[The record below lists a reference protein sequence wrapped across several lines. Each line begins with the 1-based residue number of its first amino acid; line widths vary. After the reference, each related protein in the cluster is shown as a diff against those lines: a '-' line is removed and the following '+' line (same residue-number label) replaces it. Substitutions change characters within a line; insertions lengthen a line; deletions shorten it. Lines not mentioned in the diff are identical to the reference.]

1 MGRPSENGA
10 SRPLPA
16 RLAGWVAS
24 VACARPRLMLWLGL
38 LAACACVGYSV
49 THLEIHTSRSQL
61 THSEARFSRNWQ
73 QYSDTFGSAADLMVV
88 VQNPAPNVRLI
99 RSVID
104 ELGEKLKREPEH
116 FENVL
121 SRVDLTAMRRKA
133 LQFLTDAE
141 IRKTAARL
149 QTYDRVV
156 RQQNWDLVR
165 SEKLAETLLSQIRR
179 GQSDGMVPE
188 ATWMSAERFADSLS
202 SYMHNALSS
211 GRTEQNTFKPPLPE
225 LMTVASDQKLSDGAL
240 SWMINSEGTVGVLLV
255 CLTQDPKSAAGKMQ
269 ESSLAR
275 LRTLVREAESSAR
288 TDSAEL
294 KVSLTGMP
302 ALEHD
307 ELRSTSID
315 IRNAGL
321 LAALLVGA
329 VLFAVFR
336 GMRHPMLALMTL
348 LVSLC
353 WTFGAATAVVGS
365 VNIVSICFAIFLI
378 GLSIDFSVS
387 FIHRYLALRQELY
400 ELPAALREAAET
412 TGGGILISAATAALA
427 FSTALLTGF
436 PGVAELGLIAAM
448 GAVLCAAS
456 VFWFLPALIA
466 ISDHDVDVEQLPQPI
481 PAAKLAGWLTAW
493 PVPATAGAVVLVL
506 LFCSQAFRWSDGRL
520 HSRVSYN
527 PNLLELQDQQA
538 ESVLAERALDA
549 ANTETVL
556 HAVSIAGSWEQAMQ
570 LRSRFLKLSSVGRV
584 SDAASKLPEQPSGGT
599 MQQLQSLQQQAASLP
614 TATPNLREG
623 SYLET
628 GRQSDALY
636 AALKKSDH
644 PRARAAAASLDQFLN
659 DLSKTPARESAAIL
673 TAWNTMTVR
682 WLLGEYQEIAAA
694 DRFDPVDLRDLPRE
708 LKSRFLKIDADGK
721 QQWALRIYPKE
732 NVWNGPELDRF
743 VRELRTVDPSVT
755 GAPVQVYESAGRMDT
770 TWASIGLY
778 ALSVIFLILL
788 FNYLRPGQKLLT
800 VIPPVGV
807 AAFIGYT
814 LFQRTGTLDPGMAV
828 MICVGLATFIAAVLD
843 FRNLR
848 DTVLTLL
855 PALAGGAVL
864 LGVLQLL
871 GLQLN
876 PMNLIALP
884 LVFAIGVDN
893 GIYLVADCRR
903 QIAAGKEGY
912 LPSSDTLSSVIVTSL
927 TSIAG
932 FSGLLISSHA
942 GLFSVGLLLAIG
954 VACCLVVSLLLLP
967 PVLTLVAKHQPA
979 SMEPVKVIREKVGAA
994 DDTAARDAAAKNAQQ
1009 KGKKAA

>member
-1 MGRPSENGA
+1 
-10 SRPLPA
+10 
-16 RLAGWVAS
+16 
-24 VACARPRLMLWLGL
+24 
-38 LAACACVGYSV
+38 
-49 THLEIHTSRSQL
+49 
-61 THSEARFSRNWQ
+61 
-73 QYSDTFGSAADLMVV
+73 
-88 VQNPAPNVRLI
+88 LI
-99 RSVID
+99 
-104 ELGEKLKREPEH
+104 
-116 FENVL
+116 
-121 SRVDLTAMRRKA
+121 
-133 LQFLTDAE
+133 
-141 IRKTAARL
+141 
-149 QTYDRVV
+149 
-156 RQQNWDLVR
+156 R

-179 GQSDGMVPE
+179 GQADGMVPE
-188 ATWMSAERFADSLS
+188 ATWISAERFADSLS
-202 SYMHNALSS
+202 SYMHNALAS
-211 GRTEQNTFKPPLPE
+211 GRAEQTTFKPPLPE

-255 CLTQDPKSAAGKMQ
+255 CLTQDQNAAQAKKQ
-269 ESSLAR
+269 ESSLSR
-275 LRTLVREAESSAR
+275 LRTLAQEAESSAR
-288 TDSAEL
+288 TDSADL

-321 LAALLVGA
+321 LAALLVGT
-329 VLFAVFR
+329 VLFVVFR

-466 ISDHDVDVEQLPQPI
+466 ISDHDVDVEQLPEPI

-493 PVPATAGAVVLVL
+493 PIPAAAGAVVLVL
-506 LFCSQAFRWSDGRL
+506 LFSWQAFRWSDGRL
-520 HSRVSYN
+520 QSRVSYN

-570 LRSRFLKLSSVGRV
+570 LSSRFLKLSSVGRV

-599 MQQLQSLQQQAASLP
+599 MQLLQSLQQQAASLP
-614 TATPNLREG
+614 TASPSLREG
-623 SYLET
+623 SYLDT

-644 PRARAAAASLDQFLN
+644 PRAKAAAASLDQFLN

-721 QQWALRIYPKE
+721 QQWALRIYPKD
-732 NVWNGPELDRF
+732 NVWSGPELDRF

-755 GAPVQVYESAGRMDT
+755 GAPVQVY
-770 TWASIGLY
+770 
-778 ALSVIFLILL
+778 
-788 FNYLRPGQKLLT
+788 
-800 VIPPVGV
+800 
-807 AAFIGYT
+807 
-814 LFQRTGTLDPGMAV
+814 
-828 MICVGLATFIAAVLD
+828 
-843 FRNLR
+843 
-848 DTVLTLL
+848 
-855 PALAGGAVL
+855 
-864 LGVLQLL
+864 
-871 GLQLN
+871 
-876 PMNLIALP
+876 
-884 LVFAIGVDN
+884 
-893 GIYLVADCRR
+893 
-903 QIAAGKEGY
+903 
-912 LPSSDTLSSVIVTSL
+912 
-927 TSIAG
+927 
-932 FSGLLISSHA
+932 
-942 GLFSVGLLLAIG
+942 
-954 VACCLVVSLLLLP
+954 
-967 PVLTLVAKHQPA
+967 
-979 SMEPVKVIREKVGAA
+979 
-994 DDTAARDAAAKNAQQ
+994 
-1009 KGKKAA
+1009 